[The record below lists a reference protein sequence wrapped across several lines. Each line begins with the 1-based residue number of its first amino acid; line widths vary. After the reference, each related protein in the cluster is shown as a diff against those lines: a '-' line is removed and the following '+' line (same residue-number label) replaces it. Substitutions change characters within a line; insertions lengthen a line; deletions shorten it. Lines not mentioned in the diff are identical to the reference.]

1 MRAIKRIKAAT
12 VLSAIMF
19 TVIGS
24 SHAYADQTASRLKS
38 IDTAKAFS
46 AKTEELADYVYAN
59 CGCDNTVD
67 HLYELSNLGAELEAI
82 AKYGDSS
89 KTSATEGNNK
99 LNEIVE
105 EIEDMRQYVRHMP
118 DKKAQVLVNKGI
130 LNTVNELGRAVK
142 GPTWK
147 AITSAR
153 ACVIGAEETT
163 CEMEDSED
171 GLNQLQRNLEAEG
184 PDTW

>member
-19 TVIGS
+19 SVIGS
-24 SHAYADQTASRLKS
+24 SHAYAADPAASRLKT
-38 IDTAKAFS
+38 IAAANAFS
-46 AKTEELADYVYAN
+46 TRTEKLGDYVDAN
-59 CGCDNTVD
+59 CGCDNTVR

-82 AKYGDSS
+82 AKYGNSS
-89 KTSATEGNNK
+89 SAREGNDK
-99 LNEIVE
+99 LNEIVQ

-130 LNTVNELGRAVK
+130 LNTVNELGRAAK

-153 ACVIGAEETT
+153 ACLIGAEETA

-171 GLNQLQRNLEAEG
+171 GLNELQGNLEVEG